1 MKLFQQTSK
10 RKWTISRK
18 MSKGTREVRRRADK
32 KSVPQVTATPHRL
45 KKPSFPI
52 LKKKPQ
58 IKNLAEKKHVIFLS
72 NYFKTFRISGS
83 LPNHFEKNPKIS
95 INLFIFEWM
104 GAVRQNQRNVF
115 TMYPA

>member
-1 MKLFQQTSK
+1 
-10 RKWTISRK
+10 
-18 MSKGTREVRRRADK
+18 MSEGKILTREVRRRVFPDK

-58 IKNLAEKKHVIFLS
+58 IKNLAEKIKHVIFLS

-83 LPNHFEKNPKIS
+83 LPQPF
-95 INLFIFEWM
+95 
-104 GAVRQNQRNVF
+104 
-115 TMYPA
+115 